1 VLLARREE
9 WVAECKGLETAN
21 ETTERT
27 KTRSEVGL
35 RMAGDSRRKRSGK
48 EKSGTTG
55 SPGRRRWEVTTY
67 K

>member
-9 WVAECKGLETAN
+9 WVTECKGLETAN

-35 RMAGDSRRKRSGK
+35 RMAGDSRRKEWEGEERNDWEPW
-48 EKSGTTG
+48 EKAVGG
-55 SPGRRRWEVTTY
+55 DDL
-67 K
+67 